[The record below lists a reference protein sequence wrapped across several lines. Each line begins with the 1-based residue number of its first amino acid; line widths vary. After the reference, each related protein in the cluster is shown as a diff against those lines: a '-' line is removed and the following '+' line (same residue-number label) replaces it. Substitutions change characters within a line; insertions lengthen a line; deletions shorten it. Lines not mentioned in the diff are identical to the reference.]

1 MGARISWGRKPSLLY
16 PIQPPPK
23 TAVPKTAVLVPWF
36 RSNGT
41 VRVFARGWTE
51 EAAAFRPCAVAAT
64 PEQLEALAASRI
76 PSLSHAVI
84 ALTRPGEPRLS
95 EALRDRFW
103 DAFRVPVFEQIIGEG
118 GELLAAE
125 CEAHDGLHIESE
137 QQPLDQMKVDE
148 SPCACGRK
156 TPRLVPADPRET
168 LRRVAAYAR

>member
-1 MGARISWGRKPSLLY
+1 MGVRISWGRKPSLLY

-23 TAVPKTAVLVPWF
+23 TAVLVPWF
-36 RSNGT
+36 RSHGT

-51 EAAAFRPCAVAAT
+51 EAARFRPCAIAAT
-64 PEQLEALAASRI
+64 PAQLDELAASRA

-84 ALTRPGEPRLS
+84 ALTRPDEPRLS
-95 EALRDRFW
+95 ESSRDRFW
-103 DAFRVPVFEQIIGEG
+103 AAFRVPVFEQIIGDR

-137 QQPLDQMKVDE
+137 TMPRQAKVDE

-156 TPRLVPADPRET
+156 TPRLVPADPGEV